1 MPKFKMDGSSTG
13 VKDNK
18 SAKQMT
24 IHGGLKDNSPKRPS
38 GYGVKGGTNVS
49 NGAVRK
55 GVAPNMKGLPGRD
68 A

>member
-13 VKDNK
+13 VKDDK
-18 SAKQMT
+18 GAKQMS
-24 IHGGLKDNSPKRPS
+24 IHGGLKNNSPSFPS
-38 GYGVKGGTNVS
+38 DYGVRGGTNVS

-55 GVAPNMKGLPGRD
+55 GVAKNMKGLPGRD